1 MAKVLRRE
9 GKDVGRKRV
18 QRLMR
23 TMGVE
28 PIYPRKKLTQPGPN
42 HRIYPYL
49 LRNLT
54 ISECDHVWCTDITY
68 IPMKRGFLYL
78 VAIMDW
84 HSRKVLAWRLSN
96 TLDTRF
102 CLEALEEAIEQTG
115 RKPRIFNT
123 DQGCQFT
130 SKEWTERIV
139 ELEISISMDGKGAW
153 LDNVIVER
161 FWRTLKYEEVYL
173 KAYTDAHDAGQ
184 QLGAFIERYNTW
196 RPHSAH
202 GAHRCLRRSTHMQP
216 ERAPR
221 RKRLRGLCPPNPL
234 GFIALGTYRKG
245 DQRKDDDPARAASS
259 PFRISHSVRRSGC
272 VPAKPYPPTKHHN
285 TYKHLVNS

>member
-1 MAKVLRRE
+1 MIDWTQPRVSIRRQCELLSLSRSTAYERREGRPAAEEDLRLMRRMDELHLLDPTMGSRRMAKVLRRE
-9 GKDVGRKRV
+9 GEAVNRKRI

-23 TMGVE
+23 TMGLE
-28 PIYPRKKLTQPGPN
+28 PIYPRKKLSQPGLD

-49 LRNLT
+49 LRNVT

-84 HSRKVLAWRLSN
+84 HSRRVLSWRLSN

-102 CLEALEEAIEQTG
+102 CLEALEEAIERTG

-139 ELEISISMDGKGAW
+139 ELGVSISMDGKGAW
-153 LDNVIVER
+153 RDNVIIER

-173 KAYTDAHDAGQ
+173 KAYTDATDAAQ
-184 QLGAFIERYNTW
+184 QLGTFIDRYNTW
-196 RPHSAH
+196 RPHTAH
-202 GAHRCLRRSTHMQP
+202 GDRVPDEVYEETQQ
-216 ERAPR
+216 
-221 RKRLRGLCPPNPL
+221 N
-234 GFIALGTYRKG
+234 
-245 DQRKDDDPARAASS
+245 AA
-259 PFRISHSVRRSGC
+259 
-272 VPAKPYPPTKHHN
+272 
-285 TYKHLVNS
+285 

>member
-1 MAKVLRRE
+1 MQAIEHSAGRQAMIEWTSKPLSIRRQCELLGVGRSTAYENRDVRKATEMDLELARRIDELHHKDPTMGSRRMAKVLRRE
-9 GKDVGRKRV
+9 GRDVGRKRV

-23 TMGVE
+23 TMGIE

-49 LRNLT
+49 LRNVT
-54 ISECDHVWCTDITY
+54 VSECDQVWCTDITY

-102 CLEALEEAIEQTG
+102 CLEALEEAIEHTG

-153 LDNVIVER
+153 RDNVIVER

-173 KAYTDAHDAGQ
+173 KAYTDAQDAAQ
-184 QLGAFIERYNTW
+184 QIGEFIERYNTW

-202 GAHRCLRRSTHMQP
+202 DELVPEEVYAH
-216 ERAPR
+216 
-221 RKRLRGLCPPNPL
+221 
-234 GFIALGTYRKG
+234 
-245 DQRKDDDPARAASS
+245 AA
-259 PFRISHSVRRSGC
+259 
-272 VPAKPYPPTKHHN
+272 
-285 TYKHLVNS
+285 

>member
-1 MAKVLRRE
+1 MIDWTQPRVSIRRQCALLSLSRSTAYERREGRPAAEEDLRLMRRMDELHLLDPTMGSRRMAKVLRRE
-9 GKDVGRKRV
+9 GEAVNRKRI

-23 TMGVE
+23 TMGLE
-28 PIYPRKKLTQPGPN
+28 PIYPRKKLSQPGLD

-49 LRNLT
+49 LRNVT

-84 HSRKVLAWRLSN
+84 HSRRVLSWRLSN

-102 CLEALEEAIEQTG
+102 CLEALEEAIERTG

-139 ELEISISMDGKGAW
+139 ELGVSISMDGKGAW
-153 LDNVIVER
+153 RDNVIIER

-173 KAYTDAHDAGQ
+173 KAYTDATDAAQ
-184 QLGAFIERYNTW
+184 QLGTFIDRYNTW
-196 RPHSAH
+196 RPHTAH
-202 GAHRCLRRSTHMQP
+202 GDRVPDEVYEETQQ
-216 ERAPR
+216 
-221 RKRLRGLCPPNPL
+221 N
-234 GFIALGTYRKG
+234 
-245 DQRKDDDPARAASS
+245 AA
-259 PFRISHSVRRSGC
+259 
-272 VPAKPYPPTKHHN
+272 
-285 TYKHLVNS
+285 

>member
-1 MAKVLRRE
+1 MIDWTQPKVSIRRQCELLSLSRSTAYERRDGRPAAEEDLRLMRRMDELHLLDPTMGSRRMAKVLRRE
-9 GKDVGRKRV
+9 GEAVNRKRI

-23 TMGVE
+23 TMGLE
-28 PIYPRKKLTQPGPN
+28 PIYPRKNLSQPGLD

-49 LRNLT
+49 LRNVT

-84 HSRKVLAWRLSN
+84 HSRRVLSWRLSN

-102 CLEALEEAIEQTG
+102 CLEALEEAIERTG

-130 SKEWTERIV
+130 SKEWTDRIV
-139 ELEISISMDGKGAW
+139 DLGISISMDGKGAW
-153 LDNVIVER
+153 RDNVIIER

-173 KAYTDAHDAGQ
+173 KAYTDAVDAGQ
-184 QLGAFIERYNTW
+184 QIGTFIERYNTW

-202 GAHRCLRRSTHMQP
+202 GDRVPDEVYEEAQ
-216 ERAPR
+216 E
-221 RKRLRGLCPPNPL
+221 
-234 GFIALGTYRKG
+234 
-245 DQRKDDDPARAASS
+245 DAA
-259 PFRISHSVRRSGC
+259 
-272 VPAKPYPPTKHHN
+272 
-285 TYKHLVNS
+285 

>member
-1 MAKVLRRE
+1 MIEWTSKPLSIRRQCELLGVGRSTAYENRDGRKATEVDLELARRIDELHHKDPTMGSRRMAKVLRRE
-9 GKDVGRKRV
+9 GRDVGRKRV

-23 TMGVE
+23 TMGIE

-49 LRNLT
+49 LRNVT
-54 ISECDHVWCTDITY
+54 VSECDQVWCTDITY

-84 HSRKVLAWRLSN
+84 YSRKVLAWRLSN

-102 CLEALEEAIEQTG
+102 CLEALEEAIEHTG

-153 LDNVIVER
+153 RDNVIVER

-173 KAYTDAHDAGQ
+173 KAYTDAQDAAHQIGE
-184 QLGAFIERYNTW
+184 FIERYNTW

-202 GAHRCLRRSTHMQP
+202 DQLVPEEVYAH
-216 ERAPR
+216 
-221 RKRLRGLCPPNPL
+221 
-234 GFIALGTYRKG
+234 
-245 DQRKDDDPARAASS
+245 AA
-259 PFRISHSVRRSGC
+259 
-272 VPAKPYPPTKHHN
+272 
-285 TYKHLVNS
+285 